1 MGLELKFEQIKG
13 DPEKP
18 FGIAGYYVPNI
29 SDLNR
34 NLLVI
39 GGNPFKI
46 NVSDYKLELYVFSDA
61 LKEIML
67 ECRYKK
73 YGVPIFLLPHFI
85 GEEVEQFSSYFP
97 GDLFKATN
105 GFKINSY
112 LTKHKL
118 DYLIKELIEEYVKD
132 YFVKH
137 KLNLGPIRDD
147 ETLADL
153 PFKFG

>member
-61 LKEIML
+61 LKEI
-67 ECRYKK
+67 C
-73 YGVPIFLLPHFI
+73 
-85 GEEVEQFSSYFP
+85 
-97 GDLFKATN
+97 
-105 GFKINSY
+105 
-112 LTKHKL
+112 
-118 DYLIKELIEEYVKD
+118 
-132 YFVKH
+132 
-137 KLNLGPIRDD
+137 
-147 ETLADL
+147 
-153 PFKFG
+153 